1 MMENCREDLVFHHQN
16 LLDSPKEIFNIRQAP
31 TPGNLQKINLIL
43 WKKTT
48 CMLQK
53 LIQIHN
59 NLAQISVQG
68 EDTIRMAEALVG
80 LRQLINELKTT
91 EQKEV
96 SE

>member
-1 MMENCREDLVFHHQN
+1 
-16 LLDSPKEIFNIRQAP
+16 
-31 TPGNLQKINLIL
+31 
-43 WKKTT
+43 
-48 CMLQK
+48 MLQK